1 MLCWLLAGQLVP
13 HESNP
18 VSHSKTFSKYE
29 SKTIDIMYKL
39 ETSVVLLVVTVI
51 LIGIENAIF

>member
-1 MLCWLLAGQLVP
+1 
-13 HESNP
+13 
-18 VSHSKTFSKYE
+18 
-29 SKTIDIMYKL
+29 MYKL